1 MGEFPIGLIGSAF
14 KAAELFVSPL
24 AAAIH
29 KLAPQAQV
37 AVVEMAPVGG
47 CVLLAALAAG
57 PPDAVDPDELKPLLD
72 AALAREGVFRE

>member
-1 MGEFPIGLIGSAF
+1 MA
-14 KAAELFVSPL
+14 PL

-29 KLAPQAQV
+29 EFAPQAQV

-57 PPDAVDPDELKPLLD
+57 R
-72 AALAREGVFRE
+72 RERSTRPS